1 MSVPERVVRTTGVR
15 VAHDGSP
22 LRQSSDRSSLG
33 AGREDLSYLAVA
45 GVNAEVL
52 VHLVGLIDHV
62 LEERLVVVD
71 VGRPVAGT
79 ALNIEPKAGWSE
91 HSRRAGLGRGSYQRP
106 SYVLFE
112 R

>member
-1 MSVPERVVRTTGVR
+1 MSVPEGVVRATGVG

-33 AGREDLSYLAVA
+33 REIGSYLAVA
-45 GVNAEVL
+45 GVNAKVL

-79 ALNIEPKAGWSE
+79 ALNVEPKPDG
-91 HSRRAGLGRGSYQRP
+91 
-106 SYVLFE
+106 
-112 R
+112 